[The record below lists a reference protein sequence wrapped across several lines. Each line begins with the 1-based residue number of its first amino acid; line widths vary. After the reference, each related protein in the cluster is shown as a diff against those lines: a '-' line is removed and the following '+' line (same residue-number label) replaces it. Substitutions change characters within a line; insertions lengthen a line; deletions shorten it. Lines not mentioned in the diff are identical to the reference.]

1 MTFRMRQ
8 MGYLRFLAFAAFSL
22 IFLLHL
28 QPAHG
33 AKLDDIIAAAQKG
46 WRDRVLCI
54 FQPLIR

>member
-1 MTFRMRQ
+1 

-33 AKLDDIIAAAQKG
+33 AKPDDIIAAAKKDGVIEFYASSSRQSDDSLG
-46 WRDRVLCI
+46 L
-54 FQPLIR
+54 